1 MAQSTKERVL
11 KKLEILEKYQKMNRV
26 LAKESDK
33 MEEFVAKFDEKE
45 KMAAALASFQQAFRC
60 ILVHLPAMHALVWH
74 RR

>member
-45 KMAAALASFQQAFRC
+45 KIALLKQK
-60 ILVHLPAMHALVWH
+60 INKK
-74 RR
+74 